1 MIWDRINISTAGSA
15 IVILVL
21 FAVGLLFDV
30 PQLWGINLGRFV
42 NGGAA
47 PAVLVLV
54 ALLMWDAISRPV
66 MTWLDRFSSLL
77 AGRRRLRLLMVAGF
91 AALATFLF
99 AWFYSVTS
107 LLGDATLR
115 LNQVEDGLIFLPT
128 EIGDFLLHALLY
140 RVIFLPHE
148 IIAERCYNIVS
159 IACGPFFVIGCWRLS
174 AYLRSHQ
181 SLVLFMAMLSSGMTA
196 FFFGYMESYSI
207 LGAMLPYL
215 VLSAL
220 KVVDGCSSRISFVWL
235 YLVAGLI
242 HSASLFL
249 FLGVLL
255 LIWNLPRDP
264 DEAVEKRLHRGL
276 IGLCGILLMVACLLS
291 WSGWF
296 GLERFIL
303 SPFGQEGYRLGLF
316 TVLHAFDVLNWLLLS
331 ALPFVL
337 LLPTLL
343 MKAAPASSGDRRRI
357 MLAFWLMVPAATV
370 ILFFIPQ
377 LGGPRD
383 WDLFSLPAFILIAA
397 SLIAYFA
404 RFNRSLPSHIMPV
417 IVVAAFTTFSF
428 ALTNGSP
435 LKAANRFAEVL
446 EVSRFKN
453 QVLEYISMMA
463 HAREF
468 PQLSHRR
475 LEFAL
480 KAWDQPPYKK
490 TDSVLVL
497 RYLYWITYYRDQ
509 EGHVP
514 QPVPLILAR
523 DSTNIER
530 QLLLANYYL
539 EVGKAGELDFMAQR
553 LERLF
558 ADNAQAKNHA
568 AMIYLKLGRLPE
580 CGGAFEQAYE
590 LDSNNVSIL
599 IGFAAYLYEVYD
611 YERAASLL
619 ERAVELNPTSFLA
632 NHNLAVAYIELKRLE
647 SAVEYLARAESLIA
661 SKPHARM
668 VRRTMG
674 LLQGR
679 VKQSTEP

>member
-1 MIWDRINISTAGSA
+1 MSTAGSA
-15 IVILVL
+15 TVILIL
-21 FAVGLLFDV
+21 FAAGLLFDV
-30 PQLWGINLGRFV
+30 PQLWGINLGRFIS
-42 NGGAA
+42 GAAA

-54 ALLMWDAISRPV
+54 ALLMWDTISRPV
-66 MTWLDRFSSLL
+66 MSRLDRFSILM
-77 AGRRRLRLLMVAGF
+77 AERKRLRLLMVTGI
-91 AALATFLF
+91 AALATLLF

-128 EIGDFLLHALLY
+128 EIGDFLLHTLLY

-181 SLVLFMAMLSSGMTA
+181 SLILFMAMLSSGMTA

-220 KVVDGCSSRISFVWL
+220 KVVDGRSSRISFVWL

-264 DEAVEKRLHRGL
+264 DEVVEKRLHRGL
-276 IGLCGILLMVACLLS
+276 IGFFLILLMVACLLS

-303 SPFGQEGYRLGLF
+303 SPFGQKGYRLGLF
-316 TVLHAFDVLNWLLLS
+316 TVLHAFNVLNWLLLS

-337 LLPTLL
+337 LLPILV
-343 MKAAPASSGDRRRI
+343 MKPARDSSGDRRRI
-357 MLAFWLMVPAATV
+357 MLAFWLMVPAAMI
-370 ILFFIPQ
+370 ILFFTPQ

-383 WDLFSLPAFILIAA
+383 WDLFSLPAFILIPA

-428 ALTNGSP
+428 AVTNSSP
-435 LKAANRFAEVL
+435 VRAVDRFVEII
-446 EVSRFKN
+446 ETSRFKN
-453 QVLEYISMMA
+453 QIHEYVSLMD
-463 HAREF
+463 HAKQF
-468 PQLSHRR
+468 PRLSHRR

-480 KAWDQPPYKK
+480 KAWDQPPYKQA
-490 TDSVLVL
+490 DSNYVLN
-497 RYLYWITYYRDQ
+497 YLNWMTHYRSQD
-509 EGHVP
+509 GHVP
-514 QPVPLILAR
+514 VNLPQILAS
-523 DSTNIER
+523 DSTNISR
-530 QLLLANYYL
+530 QSLLAEYFL
-539 EVGKAGELDFMAQR
+539 RFGKAGQLTWLADRLQR
-553 LERLF
+553 VFPDHPEALR
-558 ADNAQAKNHA
+558 QAA
-568 AMIYLKLGRLPE
+568 TIYLKLNRVDR
-580 CGGAFEQAYE
+580 CGEAFQRAYR
-590 LDSNNVSIL
+590 LDSSDVSIL
-599 IGFAAYLYEVYD
+599 IGFAAYQYQVED
-611 YERAASLL
+611 YERAVQLL
-619 ERAVELNPTSFLA
+619 ERAVMVNRSSFLA
-632 NHNLAVAYIELKRLE
+632 NHNLAVAYIELKRIE

-661 SKPHARM
+661 SKSHARM
-668 VRRTMG
+668 VKRTMG
-674 LLQGR
+674 LLQRR
-679 VKQSTEP
+679 VRQSTEP